1 MSLLDDVK
9 SLATTS
15 QSYLQ
20 VGSSAVST
28 TFTSIQT
35 TVRTG
40 LNSILPGNLLQS
52 IPTAAQKQADLEA
65 LALKNQ
71 AEGGPLDT
79 KKANVKISNK
89 TNTAQFKGRLQSK
102 LNGLDKIYFR
112 VTPTVD
118 ESRQAIY
125 DALQPVHHPG
135 AIQVY
140 KTTGPRTFAIG
151 CKFIAQTQ
159 DDADE
164 VLKNLE
170 IIRSWVMPYYG
181 LGTAENIRTKNYLG
195 APPDILEFSLY
206 GERTYDRLPVILKS
220 YQWSMPDSVDYIP
233 DSDGNPCPT
242 IIEVHLTLEE
252 AWTPEQFM
260 NFSLYDYKNGTVRLA
275 FGDFSTNPPE
285 ERTDAEIQSS
295 KDLGDAQ

>member
-9 SLATTS
+9 SVATTS

-20 VGSSAVST
+20 VGSNAVST
-28 TFTSIQT
+28 TFTSLQT

-52 IPTAAQKQADLEA
+52 IPTAAQKQADLAA
-65 LALKNQ
+65 LALKQQ
-71 AEGGPLDT
+71 AAGGPLDT
-79 KKANVKISNK
+79 KKGNVKISNETSTSSFRGK
-89 TNTAQFKGRLQSK
+89 LQSK
-102 LNGLDKIYFR
+102 LNPNDKVNFR

-118 ESRQAIY
+118 ESRQAMY

-140 KTTGPRTFAIG
+140 KTTGPRTFAIS

-164 VLKNLE
+164 VLGNME
-170 IIRSWVMPYYG
+170 VIRSWVMPYYG
-181 LGTAENIRTKNYLG
+181 LGTAENTNTKNYLG

-233 DSDGNPCPT
+233 DYDGNPCPT
-242 IIEVHLTLEE
+242 IIEIHLTLEE

-260 NFSLYDYKNGTVRLA
+260 NFSLSDYKNGTVRLA

-285 ERTDAEIQSS
+285 QRTKKEIQAS